1 MGRRPLN
8 TLLPLA
14 CLLALALSGCAQPE
28 TGTAIER
35 ADSTGP
41 VPEQTFYDYR
51 AIKTNSGVREYVLD
65 SDRMDKFANR
75 EELHLVRV
83 KMDFYQKGEYF
94 STLTSDS
101 GRANPTTKDVF
112 VWGHVVVVTTD
123 HRRLT
128 TEELYYD
135 SAAGLIRNDVF
146 NTLDQEQEVAT
157 GIGLEATPDLSSYS
171 FKKQF
176 EAIVGDEKTQE
187 LQ

>member
-1 MGRRPLN
+1 MGRRHLKRQ
-8 TLLPLA
+8 LIAAL
-14 CLLALALSGCAQPE
+14 LLAFTLAGCAEPE
-28 TGTAIER
+28 SAVPTGRPDA
-35 ADSTGP
+35 AAL

-51 AIKTNSGVREYVLD
+51 VIETNAGVREYVLD
-65 SDRMDKFANR
+65 SDRMQKYANH

-83 KMDFYQKGEYF
+83 KMDFYRQGAYF

-128 TEELYYD
+128 TEELTYD

-146 NTLDQEQEVAT
+146 NTLDRGDDVVT
-157 GIGLEATPDLSSYS
+157 GIGLEATPDLEYIEL
-171 FKKQF
+171 KQRV
-176 EAIVGDEKTQE
+176 EATVGDETTRE
-187 LQ
+187 LE